1 MEEELGL
8 VGATAD
14 DTEAELIRS
23 ICETELL
30 DGKCG
35 CHRGAP
41 ACERTGTVGNR
52 SRRRKAVS
60 VQRKHSF
67 VVFFFVWCQFLCKLS
82 VSLLYPSGGGFSMV
96 KVSQSVSIVCRS
108 CGVKGVIL
116 LKRDAQTVLS
126 YLLSLSPLQGSIC
139 CLPLFHWCSRS
150 ATTLGSTAMRG
161 SRLLQP

>member
-1 MEEELGL
+1 M
-8 VGATAD
+8 
-14 DTEAELIRS
+14 
-23 ICETELL
+23 
-30 DGKCG
+30 
-35 CHRGAP
+35 
-41 ACERTGTVGNR
+41 
-52 SRRRKAVS
+52 VS
-60 VQRKHSF
+60 VAATEEHLPVKEQVQWATDPEGGRLFLSKGNTHLLF
-67 VVFFFVWCQFLCKLS
+67 FFFVWCQFLCKLS